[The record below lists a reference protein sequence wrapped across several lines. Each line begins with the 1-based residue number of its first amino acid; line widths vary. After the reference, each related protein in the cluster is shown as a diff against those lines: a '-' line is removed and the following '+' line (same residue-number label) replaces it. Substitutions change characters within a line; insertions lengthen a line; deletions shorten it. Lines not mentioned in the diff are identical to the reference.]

1 MHVAVVA
8 GPEAGHAVPALALC
22 RKLVAAGDDPVFFS
36 DGRWLDVA
44 RDSGIEARKL
54 GGLAPREFD
63 DDTDSGAKIHGRA
76 AYVSTALLPDLRDA
90 APDLV
95 VSDVITV
102 GGGMAAERLGVPW
115 AELSPHPLY
124 LPSKGLPP
132 IGSGLAPGA
141 GLRGRVRDTVLR
153 AMTAPAI
160 RKGKAQRGEAR
171 TSVGLPFD
179 DPGPAARL
187 IATLPALE
195 VPRPDWPSNAHLVG
209 PLVWEPADNVLE
221 PPPGDGPL
229 IVLAPSTA
237 ATGAGGML
245 DTAIRAL
252 DGLGVRMLVT
262 VFEEPDVDLPDWVR
276 AGYGR
281 QDEMLRHASALVC
294 GAGHGVL
301 AKGLLAGVPLVT
313 VPGGGDQ
320 WEMANRVARQG
331 SGVLIRP
338 LTVTDLRDGVRR
350 VLDDPTF
357 ADAAERAAAGI
368 ADVADPVD
376 VCRSVV
382 G

>member
-1 MHVAVVA
+1 MRVAVVA

-195 VPRPDWPSNAHLVG
+195 VSRPDWPSNAHLVG

>member
-1 MHVAVVA
+1 MRVAVVA

-141 GLRGRVRDTVLR
+141 GLRGRVRDTALR

-195 VPRPDWPSNAHLVG
+195 VSRPDWPSNAHLVG

-357 ADAAERAAAGI
+357 AAAAERAAAGI
-368 ADVADPVD
+368 ADVADPVE

>member
-1 MHVAVVA
+1 MRVAVVA

-36 DGRWLDVA
+36 DGRWLDTA
-44 RDSGIEARKL
+44 RRIGIEARKL

-63 DDTDSGAKIHGRA
+63 DDADSGSKIHGRA
-76 AYVSTALLPDLRDA
+76 AHVSTALLPDMRAA

-102 GGGMAAERLGVPW
+102 GGAMAAERIGVPW
-115 AELSPHPLY
+115 VELSPHPLY
-124 LPSKGLPP
+124 LPSAGLPP
-132 IGSGLAPGA
+132 IGSGLAPGV
-141 GLRGRVRDTVLR
+141 GVRGRARDVLLR

-160 RKGKAQRGEAR
+160 RKGHRQRREAR
-171 TSVGLPFD
+171 LSVGLPPI

-195 VPRPDWPSNAHLVG
+195 VPRPDWPSNAHVVG
-209 PLVWEPADNVLE
+209 PLVWEPAEDVLV

-252 DGLGVRMLVT
+252 DGLGVRLLVT
-262 VFEEPDVDLPDWVR
+262 LFETPDLALPDWVR

-281 QDEMLRHASALVC
+281 QDEMLRDASALVC

-320 WEMANRVARQG
+320 WEVANRVARQG

-338 LTVTDLRDGVRR
+338 LTVEALRDAVRR
-350 VLDDPTF
+350 VLDEPSYG
-357 ADAAERAAAGI
+357 DAARRAAAGV
-368 ADVADPVD
+368 ADVEDPVA
-376 VCRSVV
+376 VCRSVL

>member
-1 MHVAVVA
+1 MRVAVVA

-63 DDTDSGAKIHGRA
+63 DDTDSGSKIHGRA
-76 AYVSTALLPDLRDA
+76 AHVSTALLPDLQA
-90 APDLV
+90 VAPDLV

-115 AELSPHPLY
+115 VELSPHPLY

-132 IGSGLAPGA
+132 IGSGLAPGT
-141 GLRGRVRDTVLR
+141 GIRGRVRDAVFR

-160 RKGKAQRGEAR
+160 RKGRAQRGEAR
-171 TSVGLPFD
+171 ASVGLPFD

-195 VPRPDWPSNAHLVG
+195 VPRPDWPANAHVVG

-237 ATGAGGML
+237 STGAGGML

-262 VFEEPDVDLPDWVR
+262 VFETPDIDLPPWVR

-320 WEMANRVARQG
+320 WEVANRVARQG
-331 SGVLIRP
+331 SAVLIRP
-338 LTVTDLRDGVRR
+338 LTVEALRDGVRR

-357 ADAAERAAAGI
+357 AAAARRAAAGT
-368 ADVADPVD
+368 ADVADAVE
-376 VCRSVV
+376 VCRSVA